1 MTGVTYMK
9 FNLNLLKSSNLV
21 TRTIAQL
28 SVVAVVAGVSTSAVS
43 SSAFATLDSIA
54 YNTTPQ
60 TISSGTLVDTVTTQT
75 STGGAG
81 FTASFTAMNPGDTRT
96 VFVAYAN
103 TGTDAATGL
112 TLSANAASL
121 LATDAT
127 RGLLVSVTSCTQ
139 AWVYTAGSA
148 TAATCGGT
156 TAAVLTLPLATLI
169 SNTTG
174 QAFSGNPTLAAGATL
189 YLKFAVG
196 LPTQTEVWANG
207 TLAANGALGS
217 TGITVSGNPA
227 STITGLTAS
236 VTWVIHATA
245 DLTGGSNNL

>member
-1 MTGVTYMK
+1 MR
-9 FNLNLLKSSNLV
+9 FNFNLLKSGNLL
-21 TRTIAQL
+21 TRSVAQL
-28 SVVAVVAGVSTSAVS
+28 SVVAVVAAVSTSAVS

-54 YNTTPQ
+54 YNVTPQ
-60 TISSGTLVDTVTTQT
+60 TINSGSLVDTLTTQT

-103 TGTDAATGL
+103 TGTDAATSL

-121 LATDAT
+121 LATDAA
-127 RGLLVSVTSCTQ
+127 RGLQVSVTSCTQ
-139 AWVYTAGSA
+139 AWGYTAGNA

-156 TAAVLTLPLATLI
+156 TTPVLTLPLATLI

-189 YLKFAVG
+189 FLKFAVG
-196 LPTQTEVWANG
+196 LPPQNEVWANG
-207 TLAANGALGS
+207 TLASNGALGS
-217 TGITVSGNPA
+217 TGITVSNNPG
-227 STITGLTAS
+227 STITGLAAS

-245 DLTGGSNNL
+245 SLTGGSNNL

>member
-1 MTGVTYMK
+1 MK
-9 FNLNLLKSSNLV
+9 FNMNLLRSGNLV
-21 TRTIAQL
+21 ARTVAQL
-28 SVVAVVAGVSTSAVS
+28 SVVAVVAAVSTSAVS

-54 YNTTPQ
+54 YNSTPQ
-60 TISSGTLVDTVTTQT
+60 AINSGNLMDTVTTQT

-81 FTASFTAMNPGDTRT
+81 FTATFAAMNPGDTRT

-103 TGTDAATGL
+103 TGTDAATSL

-127 RGLLVSVTSCTQ
+127 RGLLVNVTSCTQ

-156 TAAVLTLPLATLI
+156 TTPVLTLPLATLI

-189 YLKFAVG
+189 YLKFSVG
-196 LPTQTEVWANG
+196 LPQQNEVWANG
-207 TLAANGALGS
+207 VLATNAAQGS

-227 STITGLTAS
+227 TTITGLSAS

-245 DLTGGSNNL
+245 SLTGGSNNL